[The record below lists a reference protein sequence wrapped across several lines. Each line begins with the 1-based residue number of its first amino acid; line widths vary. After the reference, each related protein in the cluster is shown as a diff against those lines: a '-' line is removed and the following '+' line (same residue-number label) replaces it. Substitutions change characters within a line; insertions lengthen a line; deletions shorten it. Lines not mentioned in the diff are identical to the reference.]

1 MLNES
6 LLAGNCRA
14 LQTVARL
21 TVPSKNID
29 LLVLNS
35 AYDRTLA
42 FGPGHVES
50 SVLPS
55 SVGTT
60 ILTGH
65 RDTHFR
71 FLKELTREDEL
82 VIQTARG
89 NKLRYVVSERCI
101 VDSRSGT
108 ITLDPSQPRLVLV
121 PCYPFD
127 AMTSGGPLRYVVVAE
142 ERWRHK
148 AQASRASQ
156 TFVSESVRSM
166 PVEERVPPNRSFMRQ
181 HAHRTRSSKRPTNTY
196 LNTGFRK
203 DLFFVCQTRGVPSE
217 TRDRLLD
224 RWK

>member
-21 TVPSKNID
+21 IVPSRKID
-29 LLVLNS
+29 LIVLNG
-35 AYDRTLA
+35 AYNRALA

-50 SVLPS
+50 SVLPG

-60 ILTGH
+60 ILTGR
-65 RDTHFR
+65 RDTHCR

-82 VIQTARG
+82 VIQTASG
-89 NKLRYVVSERCI
+89 NELRYVVSERRI

-121 PCYPFD
+121 TRYPFD
-127 AMTSGGPLRYVVVAE
+127 AMMPGGPLRYVVVAE

-148 AQASRASQ
+148 AEASRASR

-181 HAHRTRSSKRPTNTY
+181 HAHRTRSSKRPTNKH
-196 LNTGFRK
+196 LNIGF
-203 DLFFVCQTRGVPSE
+203 
-217 TRDRLLD
+217 
-224 RWK
+224 

>member
-6 LLAGNCRA
+6 LLAGNCRV
-14 LQTVARL
+14 LQPVARL

-29 LLVLNS
+29 LLVLNG

-50 SVLPS
+50 SVLPG

-65 RDTHFR
+65 RDTHLR

-89 NKLRYVVSERCI
+89 NKLRYVVSERRI

-121 PCYPFD
+121 TCYPFD
-127 AMTSGGPLRYVVVAE
+127 VMTPGGPLRYVVVAE
-142 ERWRHK
+142 ERWRHE
-148 AQASRASQ
+148 AQASRASR
-156 TFVSESVRSM
+156 TFVSESVRSVS
-166 PVEERVPPNRSFMRQ
+166 VEEPVPPNKPFRLH
-181 HAHRTRSSKRPTNTY
+181 HAHHTRSSNCPTNT
-196 LNTGFRK
+196 
-203 DLFFVCQTRGVPSE
+203 
-217 TRDRLLD
+217 
-224 RWK
+224 